1 MTTHPYHAQAL
12 SLLAQLKSTTPA
24 ILTVVMAD
32 DDTHEGL
39 ESRWQVKLLAE
50 ALQDAATKGTS
61 GGNGAGRAAIE
72 SKTTHT
78 TGSHWPSAANL
89 TVLTASDHGAKRGIQ
104 PPTLDIKPRP

>member
-1 MTTHPYHAQAL
+1 MTTHPYHAAAL
-12 SLLAQLKSTTPA
+12 TLLAQLKSTTPA

-50 ALQDAATKGTS
+50 ALQDAATGTS
-61 GGNGAGRAAIE
+61 GGTGAGHAATE

-78 TGSHWPSAANL
+78 IGSHWPTAANMTML
-89 TVLTASDHGAKRGIQ
+89 KGSDHCAGRGIQ

>member
-1 MTTHPYHAQAL
+1 MTAHPFYNQAVKLL
-12 SLLAQLKSTTPA
+12 SALKSTTVP

-50 ALQDAATKGTS
+50 ALQQAATNGTS
-61 GGNGAGRAAIE
+61 GGTGAGRVDTE